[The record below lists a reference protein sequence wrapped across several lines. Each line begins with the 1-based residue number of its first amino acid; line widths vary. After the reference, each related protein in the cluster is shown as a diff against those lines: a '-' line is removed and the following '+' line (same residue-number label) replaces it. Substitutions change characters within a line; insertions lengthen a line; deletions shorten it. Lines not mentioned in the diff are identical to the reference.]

1 MFFKNMTEENFK
13 YTYFLTKAEGLGS
26 VRLKKLI
33 EKFGGAKNVFDSS
46 VKELAEVEGISKKL
60 AESVLHLKR
69 DGDNLENDF
78 STLQKKMEKMSIGAI
93 TYSDEDYPELL
104 KKIYDPP
111 MIMYFKG
118 KSSGKILN
126 SGLDNCIGLVGTRN
140 PTEYGKKVCGHFANE
155 LSSMGITVVSGFAR
169 GIDTT
174 AHRTVLS
181 NKNSSGLT
189 AAVFGNGVDVI
200 YPPENK
206 KLYSQLA
213 DEGIMFSEFEISAK
227 PDSVNFPR
235 RNRIISGLSL
245 GLIVIESSKE
255 GGALITARSALDQGR
270 EVFAVPGDINSRFST
285 GTHELIKSGQAK
297 LVEKVDD
304 ILDEL
309 RNKLNNLPFEDYDY
323 KKTVKKAPVDLKGN
337 EKIIYELISRKNE
350 PVHIDKISEL
360 SGLNI
365 SDCLV
370 TLLNLEFKG
379 IIRQLP
385 GKMFNIY

>member
-1 MFFKNMTEENFK
+1 MTEENFK
-13 YTYFLTKAEGLGS
+13 YTFFLTKAEGLGS

-33 EKFGGAKNVFDSS
+33 EKFSGAKNVFESS
-46 VKELAEVEGISKKL
+46 VKELSEVEGISKKL

-69 DGDNLENDF
+69 DGSNLENDF
-78 STLQKKMEKMSIGAI
+78 GALQKKMEKRGIGAV

-111 MIMYFKG
+111 VILYFKG
-118 KSSGKILN
+118 KNSGKILS
-126 SGLDNCIGLVGTRN
+126 SGLENCIGIVGTRN
-140 PTEYGKKVCGHFANE
+140 PTEYGKKVCGYFANE
-155 LSSMGITVVSGFAR
+155 LSAMGITIVSGFAR

-181 NKNSSGLT
+181 NKNSSGIT
-189 AAVFGNGVDVI
+189 AAVFGNGIDVI

-206 KLYSQLA
+206 KLYNQLA
-213 DEGIMFSEFEISAK
+213 EEGIMFSEFEISAK
-227 PDSVNFPR
+227 PDGVNFPR

-245 GLIVIESSKE
+245 GLIVIESGVE

-270 EVFAVPGDINSRFST
+270 EVFAVPGDINSKFSR

-297 LVEKVDD
+297 LVENVTD

-309 RNKLNNLPFEDYDY
+309 RNKLNNLPFEGYDY
-323 KKTVKKAPVDLKGN
+323 KSPVKKVPVDLKGN
-337 EKIIYELISRKNE
+337 EKIIYELIRKKNE
-350 PVHIDKISEL
+350 PVHIDSISEI

-385 GKMFNIY
+385 GKMFNIS